1 MRITVNRTGG
11 FAAITR
17 RATLDTDERP
27 DAAELTALA
36 RSALADG
43 ATERSMGV
51 PDGFHYEVEV
61 DGETRHFADP
71 RLTEAQSAL
80 VRTVLKEGA

>member
-1 MRITVNRTGG
+1 MRITVTRTGG
-11 FAAITR
+11 FACMTR

-36 RSALADG
+36 RTAL
-43 ATERSMGV
+43 TEGRGTALTGV
-51 PDGFHYEVEV
+51 PDGFHYEIDV
-61 DGETRHFADP
+61 DGESAHCADP

-80 VRTVLKEGA
+80 VRRVLKEGA